1 MFTIGVHIHILGGF
15 LESLKQRL
23 RTCALRVA
31 GPNRD
36 VVSENTSLAKPTN
49 PIVSYKQFLT
59 NIEFTPNNS

>member
-1 MFTIGVHIHILGGF
+1 MFTLSVHIHILGGF

-36 VVSENTSLAKPTN
+36 VVSKNISLAKPTN
-49 PIVSYKQFLT
+49 AIVSYKQFLT
-59 NIEFTPNNS
+59 NTEFTLNNS